1 MRFAMFANAE
11 FINAITL
18 SALAAVLFLAGP
30 YGPGPTWLEP
40 IWMLLKIGFFL
51 FIFIW
56 LRATVPRVRFDQ
68 LMSLGW
74 KLLLPL
80 ATLNLLVT
88 AFFVV
93 YG

>member
-18 SALAAVLFLAGP
+18 SALASVLFLAGP
-30 YGPGPTWLEP
+30 NGPVLPGP
-40 IWMLLKIGFFL
+40 IWMLLKTGFFL

-74 KLLLPL
+74 KVLLPA
-80 ATLNLLVT
+80 ATLNLLAT